1 MKEDNME
8 NNDDEIVIEI
18 NNNEDVPRSGRRQAR
33 IGTNK
38 KDKKNKTGKTK
49 KKKFTRKQKLLI
61 ALGIVAAIIAT
72 IGIVFGVYI
81 FKAGG
86 NVKDAVLNMATDIVG
101 EQDPIF
107 VLVLGVSE
115 DISAQLTDTIMLCG
129 YNPKSQKAIML
140 SVPRDTFVG
149 KNEETAGGYDK
160 INAQIQTSA
169 DKTVEKVQL
178 ITGVTIDYYVIVRN
192 ISLTSIFETVG
203 SVEFDVP
210 INMDYDDPTQDL
222 HIHLKKGKQTLEP
235 DQIEQLLRFRHNN
248 DGSSYPSSYGDND
261 YGRMRTQRDFI
272 KAVMDQKVSLQN
284 VGQLKD
290 MASTVYTNLQTNM
303 SGYTVLDYVPHALKF
318 KTSDLRTEMLPGQSA
333 MMNNLWFYRTN
344 FKQTRQLVNEL
355 MVYLEL
361 DDKTLESHYKY
372 AKDIKGVKPDEN
384 WVANEVTIDDDY
396 EVKPSKKNTNTT
408 NKNTTKD
415 NDVKETC
422 DHKYAIYSN
431 TATCEKSGTVV
442 YKCTK
447 CDKEYS
453 EASKALGHNFK
464 NGVCTREGCNAKDS
478 SYTPPKTENKVTDN
492 NTVNDNKQP
501 PHTHAYT
508 GEVSRVEPTCGK
520 PGSRVMK
527 CSCGDTQT
535 QTIPAT
541 GKHNYGE
548 WIIKTQAT
556 ETSEGMKERTCT
568 VCGNSQTELIPKLT
582 PTNPDPNPGGN
593 EGDNGSGGED
603 LSKPSEGTSLQTP

>member
-1 MKEDNME
+1 LKEDNIE

-18 NNNEDVPRSGRRQAR
+18 NSNEDVQKSGRKQAR
-33 IGTNK
+33 IGNNK
-38 KDKKNKTGKTK
+38 KGKKNKKGKS
-49 KKKFTRKQKLLI
+49 KKKFTRRQKILI
-61 ALGIVAAIIAT
+61 SLGVVATIIAT

-101 EQDPIF
+101 DQDPIF

-149 KNEETAGGYDK
+149 KSEATAGGYDK

-192 ISLTSIFETVG
+192 ISLTSIFETIG

-284 VGQLKD
+284 VGNLKD

-333 MMNNLWFYRTN
+333 MINNLWFYKTN

-372 AKDIKGVKPDEN
+372 AKDIKGVKPDGN

-396 EVKPSKKNTNTT
+396 ETKPTKKNTNTT

-415 NDVKETC
+415 NDVKESC
-422 DHKYAIYSN
+422 DHKYGITEN
-431 TATCEKSGTVV
+431 TATCEKSGTVS
-442 YKCTK
+442 YRCAKCGR
-447 CDKEYS
+447 EYS
-453 EASKALGHNFK
+453 ESSKALGHNFK
-464 NGVCTREGCNAKDS
+464 NGTCTRHGCNAKDS
-478 SYTPPKTENKVTDN
+478 NYTPPKTENKTPDN
-492 NTVNDNKQP
+492 NVNKP
-501 PHTHAYT
+501 PHNKHEYT
-508 GEVSRVEPTCGK
+508 LEISRVDATCGK
-520 PGSRVMK
+520 AGSRVMK

-535 QTIPAT
+535 QQISAT
-541 GKHNYGE
+541 GQHIYGE
-548 WIIKTQAT
+548 WIIKTPAT
-556 ETSEGMKERTCT
+556 ETAEGVKERTCT
-568 VCGNSQTELIPKLT
+568 GCGKTQTNSIPKLEQT
-582 PTNPDPNPGGN
+582 KPDPNPNPGESEGDGSSSEGN
-593 EGDNGSGGED
+593 ESQNPGD
-603 LSKPSEGTSLQTP
+603 GTNTPVL

>member
-1 MKEDNME
+1 MKEDNIE

-18 NNNEDVPRSGRRQAR
+18 NSNEDIQKSGRRQTR
-33 IGTNK
+33 IGNNK
-38 KDKKNKTGKTK
+38 KSKKGKP
-49 KKKFTRKQKLLI
+49 KKKFTRKQKILI
-61 ALGIVAAIIAT
+61 ALGVVAVIIAT

-101 EQDPIF
+101 DQDPIF

-149 KNEETAGGYDK
+149 KSEATAGGYDK

-192 ISLTSIFETVG
+192 ISLTSIFETIG

-284 VGQLKD
+284 VGNLKD

-333 MMNNLWFYRTN
+333 MINNLWFYKTN

-372 AKDIKGVKPDEN
+372 AKDIKGVKPDGN
-384 WVANEVTIDDDY
+384 WVANEVTIDDDD
-396 EVKPSKKNTNTT
+396 VPTSTKKNSNTT

-415 NDVKETC
+415 NDVKENC

-431 TATCEKSGTVV
+431 TATCDKNGTVV

-453 EASKALGHNFK
+453 EKSNALGHTFK
-464 NGVCTREGCNAKDS
+464 NGVCTREGCNAKDP
-478 SYTPPKTENKVTDN
+478 SYTPKTENKVQ
-492 NTVNDNKQP
+492 NTIVAEDKKP

-508 GEVSRVEPTCGK
+508 GEISRVEPTCGK

-535 QTIPAT
+535 QQISAT
-541 GKHNYGE
+541 GKHTYGE
-548 WIIKTQAT
+548 WITKTPAT
-556 ETSEGMKERTCT
+556 ETSAGLKERICT
-568 VCGNSQTELIPKLT
+568 ECGKTESESIPQLAPSK
-582 PTNPDPNPGGN
+582 PEQPAPGGN
-593 EGDNGSGGED
+593 EGEGG
-603 LSKPSEGTSLQTP
+603 SEGSESGDGQTPSTGTVTLVS